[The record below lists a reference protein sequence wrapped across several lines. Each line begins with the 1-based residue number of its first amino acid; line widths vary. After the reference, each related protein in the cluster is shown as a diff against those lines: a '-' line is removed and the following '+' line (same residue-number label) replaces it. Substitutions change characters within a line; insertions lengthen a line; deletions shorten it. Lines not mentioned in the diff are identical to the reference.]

1 VATKEHQVIKSGA
14 SVPRI
19 VVEGAVENQITRH
32 QALSV
37 SITIHGSPCALG
49 TDQTTTI
56 EWSQF
61 TSHAYAGGWALPL
74 DVSSLTIPP
83 QSLIS
88 AVTYVF
94 RLTVYDT
101 DKAVLNTAEIVVKTR
116 SRRRYH

>member
-1 VATKEHQVIKSGA
+1 
-14 SVPRI
+14 
-19 VVEGAVENQITRH
+19 
-32 QALSV
+32 V